1 MGSKLSIDE
10 TLVYLESQIAHH
22 RAQLELHARQEA
34 FHADQKVVHESEL
47 GKAVERFKLLKAAS
61 EALGD
66 MVLDVKPAA
75 PAPAA
80 PPADVPTSGWRWLS
94 RLMALVLEGKAPDE
108 VFGPSS
114 LADEI
119 VERWG
124 AKLKQD
130 VDPRS
135 VSATLRRWAA
145 EGEIH
150 QVRDGRAYHE
160 ALYTKQRQA

>member
-1 MGSKLSIDE
+1 MGPKLSIDE
-10 TLVYLESQIAHH
+10 TLAYLESQIAHH
-22 RAQLELHARQEA
+22 RTQLELHAKQEV
-34 FHADQKVVHESEL
+34 FHAAQKVVHEAEVA
-47 GKAVERFKLLKAAS
+47 KAVERFNLLKAAS

-66 MVLDVKPAA
+66 MVVDTKPAVPA
-75 PAPAA
+75 PAP

-94 RLMALVLEGKAPDE
+94 RLMTLVLEGKAPDE

-119 VERWG
+119 IERWG
-124 AKLKQD
+124 AKLRHD

-150 QVRDGRAYHE
+150 QVREGRAYHE

>member
-1 MGSKLSIDE
+1 MRDLRHAFALFVTWFGNSVSPPGLEMAPGSP
-10 TLVYLESQIAHH
+10 V
-22 RAQLELHARQEA
+22 RRG
-34 FHADQKVVHESEL
+34 V
-47 GKAVERFKLLKAAS
+47 
-61 EALGD
+61 
-66 MVLDVKPAA
+66 
-75 PAPAA
+75 
-80 PPADVPTSGWRWLS
+80 
-94 RLMALVLEGKAPDE
+94 APDRDLRFVVLALDRATGKTVWERTVVRVRPHE

-135 VSATLRRWAA
+135 VSATFRRWAA